1 MWNTLNHL
9 ILNIA
14 LTFFFVLISLFFF
27 KRFQFRNTLDSW
39 LKKNLLVL
47 ILATGAGYWV
57 IHNAITYE
65 GFRFDLS
72 ITLIVIAFIYGGIS
86 SGFITTLVF
95 ASLQTFV
102 FHSNHAFWLVGTYL
116 IV

>member
-9 ILNIA
+9 ILNVA

-47 ILATGAGYWV
+47 ILATGAATGSS
-57 IHNAITYE
+57 IMPSPMRDFNSTY
-65 GFRFDLS
+65 RLP
-72 ITLIVIAFIYGGIS
+72 
-86 SGFITTLVF
+86 
-95 ASLQTFV
+95 
-102 FHSNHAFWLVGTYL
+102 
-116 IV
+116 